1 MKAEVTLRDIYQAI
15 EDFRKEVRE
24 QYVTKDEFM
33 PVKNIA
39 FGLVSLITFTVIG
52 AILTMVIKTVV
63 AK

>member
-1 MKAEVTLRDIYQAI
+1 MSKDISLKDVYDLI
-15 EDFRKEVRE
+15 ESFRNEVRQ

-39 FGLVSLITFTVIG
+39 FSLVGIITFTVLG
-52 AILTMVIKTVV
+52 ALLTMVIKTVV